1 MATMTLDEVVKK
13 YVELRDKKDV
23 LRADYDASVA
33 KIDEKLRLIEGKVM
47 EYLDD
52 AGAESIKT
60 QFGTAYTAES
70 VSVTSAD
77 KGAFVDFVKEKS
89 EWGLADIRVSKTGVE
104 QYLQAGHDLPPGVN
118 YRRERVLRVKRAS

>member
-13 YVELRDKKDV
+13 YVELRDKKDG
-23 LRADYDASVA
+23 LKAEFDASVA
-33 KIDEKLRLIEGKVM
+33 KIDEKMKLIEGKM
-47 EYLDD
+47 IEYLDD

-77 KGAFVDFVKEKS
+77 KGAFVDFVKQKN
-89 EWGLADIRVSKTGVE
+89 EWGLADIRISKTGVE
-104 QYLQAGHDLPPGVN
+104 QYLEAGNDLPPGVN
-118 YRRERVLRVKRAS
+118 YRRERVLRIKRAS